1 MDNIT
6 NLNMKYDDQELTGQI
21 SVRRAVSEDIDGI
34 MDVACS
40 VGNSNKVHTKGF
52 LIDDYTSN
60 YNHFKRKF
68 QRLIMELQYFYV
80 VESSMIL
87 GFLIAYSKEQWLQ
100 YNPGWMDEIVWH
112 PQFDSSKT
120 DNFILI
126 DKTAIFSH
134 LTGRGLGSLLYKSLI
149 SDIKKDGINN
159 IFSETVISP
168 KPNFASLEFR
178 LKQNYNFAGVRFENS
193 NNIICTDLVYHKG
206 VY

>member
-1 MDNIT
+1 MDNIA
-6 NLNMKYDDQELTGQI
+6 NLKIKYDDEELTGKI

-52 LIDDYTSN
+52 LVDDYTSN

-68 QRLIMELQYFYV
+68 QKLIMELKYFYV
-80 VESSMIL
+80 VESSTIL

-100 YNPGWMDEIVWH
+100 YNPGWMDEVVWH
-112 PQFDSSKT
+112 PQFDT
-120 DNFILI
+120 DSTEKFVLI

-134 LTGRGLGSLLYKSLI
+134 LTGRGLGSLLYKTLV
-149 SDIKKDGINN
+149 SDIKKDGIND
-159 IFSETVISP
+159 IFAETIISP

-178 LKQNYNFAGVRFENS
+178 IKQNYNFAGVRFENYS
-193 NNIICTDLVYHKG
+193 DTIYTDLVYHKDA
-206 VY
+206 